1 MPRAAIQVVGELGR
15 HGWLRIP
22 SASLLLCIVIGCEG
36 RPITSD
42 ERKIT
47 VRQSHAD
54 HHGSAQVTSL
64 LGARLTAMAPGA
76 DREPLEANLAQAR
89 QLLVRE
95 PDDPKSIIWVGRRLG
110 YLWRMNEAVD
120 VYSQGIR
127 RYPTNAALYRH
138 RGHRYISLRQ
148 FDLAVDDLT
157 RATELIHGRPDEIEL
172 DGMPNARNIP
182 LTTTGFNVW
191 YHLGLAYYLQGD
203 FERALDAYRETMKH
217 ARGYD
222 DNLVAV
228 TDWTYMTLRRLGR
241 DDEAAALLE
250 PISADMDII
259 ENHAYHRRLLMY
271 KGELNPDDLLGDS
284 ASPLDLATQGYGVGN
299 WYLCNGETDRAVVIF
314 RRMVSGP
321 YWPAFGYIASEVE
334 LVRLRPELRV
344 SETAPRPQETKP

>member
-1 MPRAAIQVVGELGR
+1 MPRAAIQVVGELGL
-15 HGWLRIP
+15 HCSSRIS
-22 SASLLLCIVIGCEG
+22 SAGLLACLVIGCVG
-36 RPITSD
+36 RPIISD
-42 ERKIT
+42 EPRMP
-47 VRQSHAD
+47 VSQSNAD
-54 HHGSAQVTSL
+54 PGESAQVTSL
-64 LGARLTAMAPGA
+64 LDTPLMPRPPGA
-76 DREPLEANLAQAR
+76 DREPLQAKLAYARRDLAGDPHNLER
-89 QLLVRE
+89 L
-95 PDDPKSIIWVGRRLG
+95 IWVGRRLG

-127 RYPTNAALYRH
+127 LYPMHAALYRH

-157 RATELIHGRPDEIEL
+157 RATELIRGRPDEIEP

-203 FERALDAYRETMKH
+203 FERALHAYRETMKH
-217 ARGYD
+217 RRGHD

-228 TDWTYMTLRRLGR
+228 ADWTYMTLRRLGR
-241 DDEAAALLE
+241 DDEAAVLLE

-271 KGELNPDDLLGDS
+271 KGELSPDDLLGDS

-299 WYLCNGETDRAVVIF
+299 WYLYNGQTERAVEIF
-314 RRMVSGP
+314 RRTVSGP

-334 LVRLRPELRV
+334 LMRLRPALPV
-344 SETAPRPQETKP
+344 SEPAHGQQETRK